1 MACVKVR
8 KKGWS
13 FLLIGIGLAINAF
26 VAPFSF
32 GLSFMATDGGGGFLD
47 QILLF
52 LLCQSIP
59 LLILF
64 ICVLVYFIIKGVNQT
79 ISK

>member
-1 MACVKVR
+1 MACVNVR

-13 FLLIGIGLAINAF
+13 FLLIGIGLAINAL
-26 VAPFSF
+26 VAPISF
-32 GLSFMATDGGGGFLD
+32 GLSFFATVNGGGFLD
-47 QILLF
+47 QISLL

-64 ICVLVYFIIKGVNQT
+64 ICVLVYLIIKGVNQT
-79 ISK
+79 N